1 MNLLLADVVLAAHV
15 LFAAY
20 NVLGLAVIW
29 IGALARWRFV
39 GNRWFRGTHLAAM
52 GIVVAEALLGRA
64 CPLTVWEN
72 RLRAGAGQERY
83 AGSFLSHWAGRFF
96 YFDAPPEVF
105 AVIYVAFFGLMVLSV
120 RLVPVRWRGR

>member
-1 MNLLLADVVLAAHV
+1 MSPLLADLILAVHV

-20 NVLGLAVIW
+20 NVLGLAVVW

-52 GIVVAEALLGRA
+52 GVVVAEALLGVA

-72 RLRAGAGQERY
+72 QLRVEAGQGPY
-83 AGSFLSHWAGRFF
+83 AESFLSHWAERFF

-105 AVIYVAFFGLMVLSV
+105 TAIYAAFFALMVLSV
-120 RLVPVRWRGR
+120 WLVPVRWRTG

>member
-1 MNLLLADVVLAAHV
+1 MTPLLADLVLAAHV

-29 IGALARWRFV
+29 IGAIARWRLV

-52 GIVVAEALLGRA
+52 GIVVAEALLGQD

-72 RLRAGAGQERY
+72 QLRAAAGQRQY
-83 AGSFLSHWAGRFF
+83 ADSFLSHWADRFF

-105 AVIYVAFFGLMVLSV
+105 TLIYVAFFGLMVLSV
-120 RLVPVRWRGR
+120 WLVPVRWRKG